1 MNQNFEHR
9 KKKSKIFHYSHIKKN
24 RNFFIDDW
32 NESDEL
38 TH

>member
-9 KKKSKIFHYSHIKKN
+9 KKKIKDFSLLTYKKN